1 MRWCRMRIILGFAF
15 VMIGCLD
22 GPVPKASPA
31 PTAVP
36 ATLDEPAGA
45 RAPTLD
51 SSNQPKPADEKRCQ
65 TMQSEAADLASR
77 CFRLFPDDAAC
88 AAFHEIVAELNKS
101 GCADPDMGQSTGVRD
116 VGVSGP

>member
-1 MRWCRMRIILGFAF
+1 
-15 VMIGCLD
+15 
-22 GPVPKASPA
+22 
-31 PTAVP
+31 
-36 ATLDEPAGA
+36 
-45 RAPTLD
+45 
-51 SSNQPKPADEKRCQ
+51 
-65 TMQSEAADLASR
+65 MQSEAADLASR